1 MLRPLLTLANLWRNQ
16 WRSADELADIQLR
29 KLRRIVDHAYR
40 RVPFYRR
47 RFDAAG
53 YRPGDLRELSDLHR
67 LPPFTRRDMKAEPAA
82 AVVAEGIDPARC
94 KQLVTAGSSGMPLTV
109 YMLPQDDL
117 VKDMVWARTALANG
131 KRLSDRTVYL
141 KFQSAPP
148 RWFERLGVWR
158 RLNLSVLDPPETRLR
173 AMQTAKVDILRG
185 NAFELLNIAEAALEL
200 GIDTIRPRAIF
211 SMGSLLDEDARARI
225 MQAFGCEVFDC
236 YGATELG
243 CIAWECRA
251 HAGLHINTDSV
262 VVEFL
267 DGDEPAVPG
276 RQARLVC
283 TALDFRAMPFIRYDI
298 GDVGVLGNA
307 PCACGRGFPLMRN
320 LEGRADDFLIRMD
333 GKRVSP
339 SVIVNRI
346 KRTPG
351 VVQFRL
357 RQTSPTHIDA
367 LVIPGAEYGP
377 AAHAAMTGTL
387 RAIMGEGI
395 ALDIQTV
402 DELPRDPGRKNRSTI
417 CDIKTGGAS

>member
-1 MLRPLLTLANLWRNQ
+1 VWRNQ

-29 KLRRIVDHAYR
+29 KLRRIVDHAYH

-47 RFDAAG
+47 RFDAVG
-53 YRPGDLRELSDLHR
+53 FRPGDLRELSDLHR
-67 LPPFTRRDMKAEPAA
+67 LPRFTRRDVQAEPTA
-82 AVVAEGIDPARC
+82 AVLAEGIDLARC

-109 YMLPQDDL
+109 YMLPEDDD

-131 KRLSDRTVYL
+131 KRLGDRTAYL

-158 RLNLSVLDPPETRLR
+158 RLTLSHLDLPETRLR
-173 AMQTAKVDILRG
+173 AMQKAPVDILRG

-211 SMGSLLDEDARARI
+211 SMGSLLDDDTRVRI

-243 CIAWECRA
+243 CIAWECRE
-251 HAGLHINTDSV
+251 HAGLHINTDTV

-267 DGDEPAVPG
+267 DGALPAAPG
-276 RQARLVC
+276 QQARLVC
-283 TALDFRAMPFIRYDI
+283 TALDFHAMPFIRYDI

-307 PCACGRGFPLMRN
+307 PCPCGRGFRLMRN
-320 LEGRADDFLIRMD
+320 LEGRADDFFVRAD
-333 GKRVSP
+333 GRRVSP

-357 RQTSPTHIDA
+357 RQTTPTHIDA

-377 AAHAAMTGTL
+377 AADAAMTSTL
-387 RAIMGEGI
+387 RAIMGDAI
-395 ALDIQTV
+395 VLDIQTV
-402 DELPRDPGRKNRSTI
+402 DELPRDPGNKIRSTI
-417 CDIKTGGAS
+417 CDIGTGGA